1 MDHEN
6 DLPLTGSHWG
16 TYRAKIKNGKI
27 EKLLGW
33 ENDTDPSPIGSGILD
48 IHNNSTR
55 IDAPMVRK
63 SWLESGPGSK
73 NNLRGV
79 DSYIAVSWDEAEKLI
94 ADELNR
100 VRNNFGN
107 SSLSSSLN

>member
-33 ENDTDPSPIGSGILD
+33 EHDTDPSPIGSGILD
-48 IHNNSTR
+48 IHNNS
-55 IDAPMVRK
+55 IK
-63 SWLESGPGSK
+63 SSIIFLLIIILIHNEMHLNKLE
-73 NNLRGV
+73 
-79 DSYIAVSWDEAEKLI
+79 EK
-94 ADELNR
+94 
-100 VRNNFGN
+100 
-107 SSLSSSLN
+107 